1 MVGKNNAALI
11 AQIGAMSIPEITEGK
26 SIDFSNAVNSF
37 LKGKQLGESFKEKQL
52 QDTRRQALTDAINS
66 GDQTAINSAMADI
79 NPMAYAQMLKSDAQR
94 AEDRKWAL
102 DDMATKHQN
111 DLALVR
117 AKDKEAT
124 AFQRNFDFIKQITDL
139 PDDAIVKIM
148 YGGQNPT
155 LNMALLGEKGAKK
168 ADETTG
174 KNYAADMETY
184 RSMTSKLPAL
194 EETVGK
200 LNDLS
205 QTATYTTIGQ
215 LYDLLRKE
223 FNRPPRQSAVDRAE
237 YISIVDNQILPLL
250 RDTFGAAFT
259 QKEGESLKNTL
270 GDPNKT
276 PKEKQVTLKS
286 FINQKK
292 NDIES
297 QYRKIQSYGIN
308 KQATDEDAWGGI

>member
-26 SIDFSNAVNSF
+26 SIDFSNAVNNF

-52 QDTRRQALTDAINS
+52 QDTRRQGLVDAIIS
-66 GDQTAINSAMADI
+66 GDQNAINNAMADI

-102 DDMATKHQN
+102 DDMATKHRYN
-111 DLALVR
+111 LELAK
-117 AKDKEAT
+117 AKDKEFTT
-124 AFQRNFDFIKQITDL
+124 AQRNMAYLQQMGYSPEESAML
-139 PDDAIVKIM
+139 V
-148 YGGQNPT
+148 YGGQNPS
-155 LNMALLGEKGAKK
+155 LNMAMLGEKGAKK

-174 KNYAADMETY
+174 KNYATDMETY

-205 QTATYTTIGQ
+205 QTATYTTTGQ

-223 FNRPPRQSAVDRAE
+223 FDLKPRQSAVDRAE

-297 QYRKIQSYGIN
+297 QYRKLQSYGIN

>member
-1 MVGKNNAALI
+1 MLNKDYAGTNSRIGLGAIQNATVVGKDRPDLGKAL
-11 AQIGAMSIPEITEGK
+11 ADAYSQYDSY
-26 SIDFSNAVNSF
+26 N
-37 LKGKQLGESFKEKQL
+37 KQ
-52 QDTRRQALTDAINS
+52 QALTEALKNNDQNAIN
-66 GDQTAINSAMADI
+66 NAMADI

-124 AFQRNFDFIKQITDL
+124 ALQRNFNFIKQTTGL
-139 PDDAIVKIM
+139 PDDDIVKII

-205 QTATYTTIGQ
+205 QTATYTTTGQ